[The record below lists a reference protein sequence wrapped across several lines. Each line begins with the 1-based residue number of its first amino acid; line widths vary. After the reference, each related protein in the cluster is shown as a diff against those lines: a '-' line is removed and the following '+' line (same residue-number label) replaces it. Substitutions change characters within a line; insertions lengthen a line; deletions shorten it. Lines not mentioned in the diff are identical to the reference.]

1 MNDAI
6 SVTQFAYKC
15 ILEYSLDLLECW
27 LGQTPGRTHRSMIA
41 SRGVI
46 IYFRRGPTTPGVN
59 LLQGPVY
66 FMTLHTTISKFHEIM
81 QQQKLCSFFI
91 VQRR

>member
-1 MNDAI
+1 MNDAT
-6 SVTQFAYKC
+6 SVTQFVHKY
-15 ILEYSLDLLECW
+15 ILEHSLDLLERW
-27 LGQTPGRTHRSMIA
+27 LGQTPGKTHRSMIA

-59 LLQGPVY
+59 LLQGPIY
-66 FMTLHTTISKFHEIM
+66 FMTLHTIISKFHEIM
-81 QQQKLCSFFI
+81 QQQKLCSSFI